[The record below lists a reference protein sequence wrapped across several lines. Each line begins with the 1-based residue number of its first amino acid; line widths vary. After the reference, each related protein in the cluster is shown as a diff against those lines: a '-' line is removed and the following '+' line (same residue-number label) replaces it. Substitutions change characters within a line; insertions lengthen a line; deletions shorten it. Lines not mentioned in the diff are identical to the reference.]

1 MKFTVSSADFQ
12 RGLAK
17 ISGVVPSKST
27 LPILENILF
36 DLKKNSLR
44 AVATDL
50 EVAISIVID
59 VKGSEDGTVTIPA
72 RRLLDTLRS
81 LPDLQLVV
89 SVDAASHKVK
99 LITETGE
106 YTIMGESSEEF
117 PAVPQFKADHQNQ
130 LDLAHMK
137 KVIGG
142 TAFAVSADEL
152 RPAMTGMLL
161 QISEKEFRAV
171 ATDGHRLVRYTSSSL
186 KGLKPIDDIIVP
198 SKALSLLAKSV
209 EEAQGVM
216 TTNASHV
223 QFQFG
228 STTLTSRLIQEKYP
242 NYESVI
248 PLDNEKLLTI
258 DREELLASVRRV
270 ALYSSSTTHQIRFSM
285 KASELRV
292 TAEDVDFGGEAR
304 EKLRCTYDGDDM
316 EIGFNSTYVVDLLS
330 HLDAES
336 VTFRFNNPVRAA
348 VVSPTNQRSG
358 EDILMLVMPV
368 RLNA

>member
-12 RGLAK
+12 RGLAR

-50 EVAISIVID
+50 EVAVSIVID

-81 LPDLQLVV
+81 LPDVQLVV
-89 SVDAASHKVK
+89 SVDHGSHKVK

-106 YTIMGESSEEF
+106 YTLMGESSEEF
-117 PAVPQFKADHQNQ
+117 PAVPQFKADQQNQ
-130 LDLAHMK
+130 FDLALLK
-137 KVIGG
+137 KIITG
-142 TAFAVSADEL
+142 TAFAASSDEL

-161 QISEKEFRAV
+161 QLSDKELRAV
-171 ATDGHRLVRYTSSSL
+171 ATDGHRLVRYTTTSL
-186 KGLKPIDDIIVP
+186 KGLKAIEDIIIP

-209 EEAQGVM
+209 EDAQGMM

-248 PLDNEKLLTI
+248 PLDNEKKLTI
-258 DREELLASVRRV
+258 DRDELLASVRRV
-270 ALYSSSTTHQIRFSM
+270 ALYSSSTTHQVRFSM
-285 KASELRV
+285 KGSELRI

-304 EKLRCTYDGDDM
+304 EKLRCTYDGEDM

-336 VTFRFNNPVRAA
+336 ITFRFNNPVRAA
-348 VVSPTNQRSG
+348 VVSPSAQRSG

>member
-1 MKFTVSSADFQ
+1 MKFTVSSTDFQ
-12 RGLAK
+12 RSLAK

-36 DLKKNSLR
+36 DLKKSTLR

-50 EVAISIVID
+50 EVTMSIVID

-81 LPDLQLVV
+81 LPDVQLVV
-89 SVDAASHKVK
+89 SVDPSSQKIK
-99 LITETGE
+99 LLTESGE
-106 YTIMGESSEEF
+106 YTIMGESGEDF
-117 PAVPQFKADHQNQ
+117 PAVPEFKAEQQNQ
-130 LDLAHMK
+130 LDLSLLK
-137 KVIGG
+137 RIIGG
-142 TAFAVSADEL
+142 TVFAASSDEL

-161 QISEKEFRAV
+161 QVTDKEPRAV
-171 ATDGHRLVRYTSSSL
+171 ATDGHRLVRHTATGL
-186 KGLKPIDDIIVP
+186 KGLNTIDDIIIP
-198 SKALSLLAKSV
+198 SKALSLLAKSMDD
-209 EEAQGVM
+209 AQGLM
-216 TTNASHV
+216 TTNATHV

-228 STTLTSRLIQEKYP
+228 STILTSRLIEEKYP

-248 PLDNEKLLTI
+248 PLDNAKLLTI
-258 DREELLASVRRV
+258 AREDLLASARRV

-285 KASELRV
+285 KGTELRV

-304 EKLRCTYDGDDM
+304 EKLRCSYDGEEM

-330 HLDAES
+330 HLDADDI
-336 VTFRFNNPVRAA
+336 TFKFNNPVRAA
-348 VVSPTNQRSG
+348 VVGPSVQRTG